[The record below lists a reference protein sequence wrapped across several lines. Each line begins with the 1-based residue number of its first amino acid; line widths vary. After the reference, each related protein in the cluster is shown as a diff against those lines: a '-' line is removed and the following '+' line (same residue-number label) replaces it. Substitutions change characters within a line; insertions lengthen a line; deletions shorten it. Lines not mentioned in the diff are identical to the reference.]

1 MKRVQELE
9 GELSDYRKENHE
21 LKRKIASLLE
31 KEETDRLYRQE
42 LEKVDKNANFIL
54 LFNSPGEI
62 RYHICPK

>member
-9 GELSDYRKENHE
+9 SELSDYRKENHE

-42 LEKVDKNANFIL
+42 LEKVNKHYYFQ
-54 LFNSPGEI
+54 LFFHSPG
-62 RYHICPK
+62 